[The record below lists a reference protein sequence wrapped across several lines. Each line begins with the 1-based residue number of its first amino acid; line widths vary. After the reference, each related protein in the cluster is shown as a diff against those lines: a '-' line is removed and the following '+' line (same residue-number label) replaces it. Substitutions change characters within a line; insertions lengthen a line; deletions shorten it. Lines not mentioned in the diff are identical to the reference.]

1 MAKSLEHSL
10 QLTCVR
16 WFRYQYPDLL
26 LWHTNGTAQNRKHG
40 AILVGRGCMAGV
52 PDLLF
57 FYRGQLHGI
66 ELKTEKGRQS
76 PKQKEFQAKFEKEGG
91 QYYIVRSVDNF
102 VSLVQ
107 SIVHGATPNQRH

>member
-1 MAKSLEHSL
+1 
-10 QLTCVR
+10 
-16 WFRYQYPDLL
+16 
-26 LWHTNGTAQNRKHG
+26 
-40 AILVGRGCMAGV
+40 MAGV

-57 FYRGQLHGI
+57 YYRGQLHGI

-91 QYYIVRSVDNF
+91 QYYIVRSIDNF

-107 SIVHGATPNQRH
+107 SIVHGATPNTRH